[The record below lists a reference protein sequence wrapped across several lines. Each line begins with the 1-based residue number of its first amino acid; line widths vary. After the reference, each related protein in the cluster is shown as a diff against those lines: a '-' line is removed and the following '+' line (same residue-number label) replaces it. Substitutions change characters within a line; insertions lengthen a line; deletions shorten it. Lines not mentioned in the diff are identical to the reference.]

1 MTLQAKNLDSPDET
15 RTFEHGAMHLVEL
28 PSATIGRTVFH
39 PGWRWSTDIKPV
51 VSTDSCQAH
60 HISYVVSGH
69 FHIQMDDGS
78 ELDVGPGDAFV
89 IGPGHDAWVI
99 GEEDLV
105 TIDFAPTT
113 SG

>member
-1 MTLQAKNLDSPDET
+1 
-15 RTFEHGAMHLVEL
+15 
-28 PSATIGRTVFH
+28 
-39 PGWRWSTDIKPV
+39 
-51 VSTDSCQAH
+51 
-60 HISYVVSGH
+60 
-69 FHIQMDDGS
+69 MDDGS